1 MSKMDYYEALGI
13 SRSASVDDI
22 KKAYRKLAR
31 KYHPDMNPGDAAA
44 EEKFKEVSEA
54 YEVLTDPEK
63 KKMYDQFGHAAFGQ
77 GDFSGQGGPGGA
89 RWHWGGSGGPGR
101 GFEGFEGFDF
111 GSSSGGEGFGSFS
124 DIFSELFG
132 AAGGGRRTYTRA
144 NRPRK
149 GEDLQ
154 YSMQIDFMDA
164 VRGKSATISVNTG
177 QGHETLSVTIPAGVH
192 DGSRVRLKG
201 KGGSGLAGG
210 PPGDLFIVTQIAPH
224 PYFRREGDDIYID
237 IPISITEAALG
248 AQVTI
253 PTVDGPTRLTIPPG
267 TQGGQKLRL
276 KGKGAPHLKGNGRG
290 DMFAVVKIAVPKNI
304 PEDGKKLLKEFGEQS
319 AYDPRAGLG
328 W

>member
-1 MSKMDYYEALGI
+1 MSKKDYYEALGI
-13 SRSASVDDI
+13 SRNASVDDI

-44 EEKFKEVSEA
+44 EEKFKEISEA

-63 KKMYDQFGHAAFGQ
+63 KKMFDQFGHAAFGQ
-77 GDFSGQGGPGGA
+77 GDFSGQRGPGGA
-89 RWHWGGSGGPGR
+89 RWYWSGSGDPG
-101 GFEGFEGFDF
+101 GGFEGFDDF
-111 GSSSGGEGFGSFS
+111 GSSFGEGFGSFS

-132 AAGGGRRTYTRA
+132 ASGGGRRAYTRA
-144 NRPRK
+144 SRPGK

-164 VRGKSATISVNTG
+164 IRGKSATISVNTG
-177 QGHETLSVTIPAGVH
+177 QGHETLTVTIPAGVN

-201 KGGSGLAGG
+201 KGGQGTAGG
-210 PPGDLFIVTQIAPH
+210 PPGDLFIITQVAPH
-224 PYFRREGDDIYID
+224 PHFRREGDDISID

-276 KGKGAPHLKGNGRG
+276 KGKGAPRLKGGGRG

>member
-1 MSKMDYYEALGI
+1 MDYYEALGI
-13 SRSASVDDI
+13 SRNASVDDI

-44 EEKFKEVSEA
+44 EEKFKEISEA

-77 GDFSGQGGPGGA
+77 GQGGFSGERGPGGA
-89 RWHWGGSGGPGR
+89 RWHWSGSGNPG
-101 GFEGFEGFDF
+101 GDFEGFDF
-111 GSSSGGEGFGSFS
+111 GSSFGEGFGSFS

-132 AAGGGRRTYTRA
+132 ASGGGRRTYTRTS
-144 NRPRK
+144 RPGR
-149 GEDLQ
+149 GENLQ
-154 YSMQIDFMDA
+154 YSMQVDFMDA
-164 VRGKSATISVNTG
+164 IRGKSATISVNTG
-177 QGHETLSVTIPAGVH
+177 QGHETLTVTIPAGVN

-201 KGGSGLAGG
+201 KGGRGTGGG
-210 PPGDLFIVTQIAPH
+210 PPGDLFIITQIAPH
-224 PYFRREGDDIYID
+224 SFFRREGDNILID

-276 KGKGAPHLKGNGRG
+276 KGKGAPHLKGGGRG

-304 PEDGKKLLKEFGEQS
+304 PEDGKKLLKEFGKQS

>member
-1 MSKMDYYEALGI
+1 MSKKDYYEALGI
-13 SRSASVDDI
+13 SRNTSVDEI

-31 KYHPDMNPGDAAA
+31 KYHPDMNPGDTAA
-44 EEKFKEVSEA
+44 EEKFKEISEA

-89 RWHWGGSGGPGR
+89 RWYWSGSGDPG
-101 GFEGFEGFDF
+101 GGFEGFDF
-111 GSSSGGEGFGSFS
+111 GSSFGEGFGSFS

-132 AAGGGRRTYTRA
+132 ASGGGRRSYTRA
-144 NRPRK
+144 ARPGR

-164 VRGKSATISVNTG
+164 IRGKSATISVNTG
-177 QGHETLSVTIPAGVH
+177 QGHETLTVTIPAGVN

-201 KGGSGLAGG
+201 KGGRGTGGG
-210 PPGDLFIVTQIAPH
+210 PPGDLFIITQIAPH

-253 PTVDGPTRLTIPPG
+253 PTVDGPTRLTIPSG

-276 KGKGAPHLKGNGRG
+276 KGKGAPRLKEGGRG
-290 DMFAVVKIAVPKNI
+290 DMFAVVKISVPKNI